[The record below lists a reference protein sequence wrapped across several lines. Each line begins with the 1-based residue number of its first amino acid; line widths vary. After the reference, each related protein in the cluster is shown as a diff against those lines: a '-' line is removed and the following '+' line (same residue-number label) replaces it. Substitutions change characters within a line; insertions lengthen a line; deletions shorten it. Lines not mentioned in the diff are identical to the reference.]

1 MGFPANKKRELN
13 AVSNTTN
20 IIANLIFMI
29 YVLLCISPLI
39 LVFMVSITDEQ
50 TINLNGFSF
59 FPEKFSFL
67 AYSYIFNGSSQIIK
81 SYGISIFITVAGT
94 FVSLLVTALYAYPI
108 SRPDLKSRNVFAF
121 LIFFTMLF
129 SGGLV
134 PFYMIYSNVLH
145 LKDTLIVLILPLL
158 LTPFYV
164 LIMRTFFFTSVPD
177 SILES
182 AKIDGAG
189 EYRIFFSIVL
199 YLSRPVLATIGLFN
213 TIAYWND
220 WFTALLFISKTNL
233 MPLQYLLYNIQSSIQ
248 VLTDL
253 ADKTGQGNL
262 SITNLPGQSARMG
275 MVIVAVGP
283 IILAYP
289 FLQKYFIKGLTV
301 GAIKG

>member
-1 MGFPANKKRELN
+1 M
-13 AVSNTTN
+13 
-20 IIANLIFMI
+20 
-29 YVLLCISPLI
+29 
-39 LVFMVSITDEQ
+39 
-50 TINLNGFSF
+50 
-59 FPEKFSFL
+59 
-67 AYSYIFNGSSQIIK
+67 
-81 SYGISIFITVAGT
+81 
-94 FVSLLVTALYAYPI
+94 
-108 SRPDLKSRNVFAF
+108 
-121 LIFFTMLF
+121 
-129 SGGLV
+129 
-134 PFYMIYSNVLH
+134 
-145 LKDTLIVLILPLL
+145 LILPLL

-164 LIMRTFFFTSVPD
+164 LIMRTFFLTSVPD

-253 ADKTGQGNL
+253 AGKTGQSDL
-262 SITNLPGQSARMG
+262 SIASLPGQSARMG
-275 MVIVAVGP
+275 MVIIAIGP